1 MDLEVTREELQRK
14 LRRKPSDNELF
25 SYIMY
30 PQVFLDFEKSRK
42 SYDALSGLPTSA
54 FFYGLRPGE
63 EISVDIDEGKTLFIK
78 LISISEADS
87 QGMRTLFYEL
97 NGMPREAQVADSSK
111 AVAVP
116 ARIKGDSD
124 NPAHVVAPM
133 PGMITHLAVGVGS
146 SVKQGDKLV
155 TLEAM
160 KMLTSVGANRDG
172 IVSELLVHQG
182 DTVAA
187 NDLLLRLE

>member
-1 MDLEVTREELQRK
+1 
-14 LRRKPSDNELF
+14 
-25 SYIMY
+25 
-30 PQVFLDFEKSRK
+30 
-42 SYDALSGLPTSA
+42 LPTTA
-54 FFYGLRPGE
+54 FYRLPPGE

-78 LISISEADS
+78 LISIGEADA

-97 NGMPREAQVADSSK
+97 NGMPREAQVSDSSK
-111 AVAVP
+111 AVATSVRP
-116 ARIKGDSD
+116 KGDPD

-133 PGMITHLAVGVGS
+133 PGMITHLAVGVGT
-146 SVKQGDKLV
+146 SVKQGDKPV

-172 IVSELLVHQG
+172 VVSELLVHQG
-182 DTVAA
+182 DVVAA